1 MSDTSLPPTYD
12 MVVGLRVSRRF
23 LDDPIP
29 AGDVEAIL
37 EAARWT
43 GSSKNTQKWA
53 FVVID
58 DREGLGRLATAGS
71 FTRPILAATMA
82 IAIVWPSDGYEFD
95 VGRVAQ
101 NMMLAASTMGIGSC
115 PVTLHDEDRAR
126 EVLGVPSDH
135 RCRYAIAFGYPD
147 EDAESAERIEHR
159 AAGWSGRKPLS
170 DTVSYGRFRSP
181 PA

>member
-1 MSDTSLPPTYD
+1 
-12 MVVGLRVSRRF
+12 MVMGLRVSRRF

-29 AGDVEAIL
+29 AVDVEAIL

-53 FVVID
+53 FVVFD
-58 DREGLGRLATAGS
+58 DREALERLATAGS
-71 FTRPILAATMA
+71 FTRPIRAARLAIT
-82 IAIVWPSDGYEFD
+82 IVWPSDGYEFD

-126 EVLGVPSDH
+126 DVLGVPSGH

-147 EDAESAERIEHR
+147 GEAEAAERIER
-159 AAGWSGRKPLS
+159 KAAGWGGRKPLAEV
-170 DTVSYGRFRSP
+170 VSYGRFRSP